1 MGVVQLNGNELRQ
14 TVIVRA
20 VLRAVVAQDILQR
33 GAGEDILLLDAQ
45 ALALPGRV
53 VRVEH
58 AGDILGLVLLFQCLD
73 IVLGVEGVEVQLLL
87 CLALPQAERTDSR
100 GLIADDRHVVGH
112 AVDGLVGKVDLNG
125 QLVAAMAPWV
135 AVFGPV
141 VGVLALAAAH
151 KRLLEQAEA
160 VAQTIAGQ
168 RQVERGGAVQEA
180 GGETAKAAVA
190 ERCVLN
196 MLQTGQIDALF
207 SEGGLHFAQDAEVK
221 EVAVD
226 QTADQILR
234 GEIER
239 AAARRLTAL
248 GLGPV
253 VADLHHDDLA
263 QRLMQTLRRGLLQR
277 LVVLEMQQRFGLLYD
292 SFRKITHRIT
302 PSWAAAGQSVRRFH
316 KRAPTLPARTG
327 GRQNVHRYYTRFAR
341 AVKPAIFAASASL
354 AAPGSIRQR
363 QLEGRSLPGSFMRA
377 SLPRR
382 R

>member
-1 MGVVQLNGNELRQ
+1 
-14 TVIVRA
+14 
-20 VLRAVVAQDILQR
+20 
-33 GAGEDILLLDAQ
+33 
-45 ALALPGRV
+45 
-53 VRVEH
+53 
-58 AGDILGLVLLFQCLD
+58 
-73 IVLGVEGVEVQLLL
+73 
-87 CLALPQAERTDSR
+87 
-100 GLIADDRHVVGH
+100 
-112 AVDGLVGKVDLNG
+112 
-125 QLVAAMAPWV
+125 
-135 AVFGPV
+135 
-141 VGVLALAAAH
+141 
-151 KRLLEQAEA
+151 
-160 VAQTIAGQ
+160 
-168 RQVERGGAVQEA
+168 
-180 GGETAKAAVA
+180 
-190 ERCVLN
+190 

-207 SEGGLHFAQDAEVK
+207 GEGGLHLAQDAEVK

-302 PSWAAAGQSVRRFH
+302 PSWAAAGQSVQRFH

>member
-1 MGVVQLNGNELRQ
+1 M
-14 TVIVRA
+14 
-20 VLRAVVAQDILQR
+20 
-33 GAGEDILLLDAQ
+33 
-45 ALALPGRV
+45 
-53 VRVEH
+53 
-58 AGDILGLVLLFQCLD
+58 
-73 IVLGVEGVEVQLLL
+73 
-87 CLALPQAERTDSR
+87 
-100 GLIADDRHVVGH
+100 
-112 AVDGLVGKVDLNG
+112 DLNG
-125 QLVAAMAPWV
+125 QLVAAMAPGV

-168 RQVERGGAVQEA
+168 RQVERGCTVQEA

-207 SEGGLHFAQDAEVK
+207 GEGGLHFAQDAEVK

-292 SFRKITHRIT
+292 SFRK
-302 PSWAAAGQSVRRFH
+302 
-316 KRAPTLPARTG
+316 
-327 GRQNVHRYYTRFAR
+327 
-341 AVKPAIFAASASL
+341 SL
-354 AAPGSIRQR
+354 IG
-363 QLEGRSLPGSFMRA
+363 
-377 SLPRR
+377 
-382 R
+382 